1 MLDSY
6 IQTYG
11 KRLFGLCITLCGN
24 PQNAE
29 DLYQETWL
37 RVLETFH
44 RYHADRPF
52 EPWLTRICV
61 NLYRDQLRHQ
71 KTEPARKEFADGDEN
86 SAFLE
91 QIPEKK
97 PPDYAALH
105 EAIDKLPLKLRTAVI
120 LFYFHELDLKQA
132 AAALRIP
139 QGTLKSR
146 LHNARILLRK
156 ELEHEPNLQF

>member
-37 RVLETFH
+37 RVLEKFH
-44 RYHADRPF
+44 RYRTDHPF

-71 KTEPARKEFADGDEN
+71 KIEPARKEFADSDEN
-86 SAFLE
+86 IAFLE
-91 QIPEKK
+91 QIPEKT
-97 PPDYAALH
+97 PPDYAVLH
-105 EAIDKLPLKLRTAVI
+105 EAIDRLPVKLRTAII
-120 LFYFHELDLKQA
+120 LFYFHGMDLKQT
-132 AAALRIP
+132 AAALHIP

-146 LHNARILLRK
+146 LHNARMQLRK
-156 ELEHEPNLQF
+156 ELENEPDLQF